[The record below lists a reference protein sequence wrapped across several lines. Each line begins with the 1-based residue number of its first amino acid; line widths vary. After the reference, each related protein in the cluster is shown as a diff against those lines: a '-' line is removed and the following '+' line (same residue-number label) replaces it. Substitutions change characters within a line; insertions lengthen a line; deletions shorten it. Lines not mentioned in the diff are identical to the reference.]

1 MDAVYLDFAEAF
13 DTVLHERLLVKL
25 ASYGIQGSHS
35 TVTDGTFRRHVDLRI
50 APCTDVNIYII
61 SIINSF

>member
-25 ASYGIQGSHS
+25 ASYGIQGQ
-35 TVTDGTFRRHVDLRI
+35 VLQWIIYDL
-50 APCTDVNIYII
+50 
-61 SIINSF
+61 S